1 MISSDMDYRE
11 IFPVVTGFNAGAFN
25 KALEDVFDYE
35 GPFNDLQEGFSK
47 VFHDYNYSTKL
58 FETRKQRQRSSAFGN
73 IWHWAVKSLFFI
85 DEYKA
90 VCGRRSALPL
100 HYARGIATKKDDSGE
115 RMAILKQIAGFREKY
130 AGLLRYERTLDY
142 RPVQVQLRE
151 KFGGRVRLFNGSVT
165 TGEKNKAVKAFNN
178 DTSGV
183 DIIVIQEDSGK
194 EGISL
199 HDMTGAHQRVLMNLT
214 LPNSSI
220 TALQIEGRIYR
231 IGNRTDAIFEYPLLG
246 LNSEVAHFGSNINKQ
261 LSTTENLAMGALAR
275 DLLNSFKNGVEAA
288 GEVDVTKQGKGGKT
302 ADRSVEVS
310 VANDFERAIMH
321 YYATQKRTS
330 ANRSREGTDYYATPE
345 PLGFKMVEW
354 ADGREGDNYLEP
366 SAGHGAIARYVPVSG
381 KLTAIEPSTELY
393 SKLNLLAGGGTRK
406 VLQGTFE
413 EHSLVNKYDVI
424 LMNPPFGVGG
434 KTAAE
439 HIAKAYLHLR
449 KGGRI
454 VAIVPDGPGMQ
465 KRLGCAALR

>member
-1 MISSDMDYRE
+1 M
-11 IFPVVTGFNAGAFN
+11 
-25 KALEDVFDYE
+25 
-35 GPFNDLQEGFSK
+35 
-47 VFHDYNYSTKL
+47 
-58 FETRKQRQRSSAFGN
+58 
-73 IWHWAVKSLFFI
+73 
-85 DEYKA
+85 
-90 VCGRRSALPL
+90 
-100 HYARGIATKKDDSGE
+100 
-115 RMAILKQIAGFREKY
+115 
-130 AGLLRYERTLDY
+130 
-142 RPVQVQLRE
+142 
-151 KFGGRVRLFNGSVT
+151 
-165 TGEKNKAVKAFNN
+165 
-178 DTSGV
+178 
-183 DIIVIQEDSGK
+183 
-194 EGISL
+194 
-199 HDMTGAHQRVLMNLT
+199 
-214 LPNSSI
+214 
-220 TALQIEGRIYR
+220 
-231 IGNRTDAIFEYPLLG
+231 
-246 LNSEVAHFGSNINKQ
+246 
-261 LSTTENLAMGALAR
+261 
-275 DLLNSFKNGVEAA
+275 EAA

-454 VAIVPDGPGMQ
+454 VAIVPDGPAMQ
-465 KRLGCAALR
+465 KRLDALLYGEKADKDMILRAEVRLPGVTFGRAGRRCGRR

>member
-1 MISSDMDYRE
+1 MRYNRLERHARMDAGVGGKAGNRLFGISQEKGVLSGRMISSDMDYSRD
-11 IFPVVTGFNAGAFN
+11 FPVVTGFNAGAFN

-58 FETRKQRQRSSAFGN
+58 FETLKAAAAEQRIREHLALGRKIVVFHRRIQGGMRPPFGL
-73 IWHWAVKSLFFI
+73 A
-85 DEYKA
+85 
-90 VCGRRSALPL
+90 L

-366 SAGHGAIARYVPVSG
+366 SAGTG
-381 KLTAIEPSTELY
+381 LDC
-393 SKLNLLAGGGTRK
+393 
-406 VLQGTFE
+406 
-413 EHSLVNKYDVI
+413 SLC
-424 LMNPPFGVGG
+424 PGVGE
-434 KTAAE
+434 T
-439 HIAKAYLHLR
+439 
-449 KGGRI
+449 
-454 VAIVPDGPGMQ
+454 DGDRNRARNCIPN
-465 KRLGCAALR
+465 